1 MPENNM
7 DNSIAN
13 LMERMIRQS
22 EEAPMGIVKPSD
34 DEKPKSEEEGV
45 TD

>member
-1 MPENNM
+1 MPENNL

-22 EEAPMGIVKPSD
+22 EEAPMGVVKPSD
-34 DEKPKSEEEGV
+34 EEKPKEKED
-45 TD
+45 TN

>member
-22 EEAPMGIVKPSD
+22 EEAPMGIVKQSD
-34 DEKPKSEEEGV
+34 DERPKSKKEGV
-45 TD
+45 VH